1 MGVKEILMITIDQ
14 LRNYPLFTG
23 LTEQELGLILPRLT
37 KRAFAKGTY
46 LFYPGSSSTNT
57 YLVESGLVRLFFTN
71 THGEEFLLHLV
82 RPTDVFG
89 LPVLDAEDV
98 RVVGAAAYQDSVV
111 LSIECEYL
119 LQSMQTM
126 PTLARNLYREASS
139 SARMLLIHARA
150 LTTLS
155 LNARLAFLLLRISHV
170 WETADSIEMPLNQA
184 ELAGWLGASRG
195 RLNRALSEFQKQGM
209 IQVKDARILLTDR
222 AGLERLAKTETYSAM
237 L

>member
-1 MGVKEILMITIDQ
+1 MKVKEIPMLTIDQ
-14 LRNYPLFTG
+14 LRDYPLFTG
-23 LTEQELGLILPRLT
+23 LTEQELGLLLPRLT
-37 KRAFAKGTY
+37 KRAFAKGVY

-57 YLVESGLVRLFFTN
+57 YLVASGLVRLFFTN

-89 LPVLDAEDV
+89 LPVLDGEDV
-98 RVVGAAAYQDSVV
+98 RVVGAATYQDSVV
-111 LSIECEYL
+111 LSIECQYL

-126 PTLARNLYREASS
+126 PILARNLYREASS

-150 LTTLS
+150 LTTLN
-155 LNARLAFLLLRISHV
+155 LNARLAFFLLRISHV
-170 WETADSIEMPLNQA
+170 WEAADLIELPLSQA

-195 RLNRALSEFQKQGM
+195 RLNRAISELQKQGL
-209 IQVKDARILLTDR
+209 IRVVDARILLTDR
-222 AGLERLAKTETYSAM
+222 AGLERLAQAGTSNTM